1 LLVVAE
7 NTGGDEI
14 SRFNGLSKRSPLLAG
29 AMLLSM
35 ASLAGIPFTAGFIG
49 KLLIFYVAIKEGHFG
64 LVVLGCVTVASGF
77 YYYFKVV
84 RAMYWQQPTESTAIP
99 VSLTVKLLIAVLG
112 AGILALGIYPTPV
125 LAALR

>member
-1 LLVVAE
+1 
-7 NTGGDEI
+7 
-14 SRFNGLSKRSPLLAG
+14 
-29 AMLLSM
+29 M

-99 VSLTVKLLIAVLG
+99 VSLTVKLLIALLG
-112 AGILALGIYPTPV
+112 AGILALGIYPAPV
-125 LAALR
+125 LAALALR